1 MLNFKSNSYLK
12 CLVFFILFIVTIDFA
27 LAAKFDVSES
37 EIHGVVMSADKYEQV
52 FTLSSLSSQTI
63 SLSLQN
69 ANWARLDPQF
79 VSLADNDMKEVK
91 ITFDSNGLSLGVYVG
106 ALKMSGSNYE
116 TSIPL
121 IFEVESQDVVVDGSL
136 DIPPQ
141 YKVVYLGD
149 RLLAQLRVFDLI
161 DLGDVS
167 LGGTKVDVNYKI
179 VSLDGKT
186 IASDHEA
193 VTFTKSI
200 QISKS
205 VLFAPTT
212 SPGQYVL
219 EANIKYGPSIA
230 SSVALFEIKKKSIFD
245 LFSSG
250 TLLRSILNWIMILA
264 GIALLWFIV
273 LQIKEIT
280 RLGAIER
287 QSRLKDKVRSVL
299 GT

>member
-1 MLNFKSNSYLK
+1 
-12 CLVFFILFIVTIDFA
+12 
-27 LAAKFDVSES
+27 
-37 EIHGVVMSADKYEQV
+37 
-52 FTLSSLSSQTI
+52 
-63 SLSLQN
+63 
-69 ANWARLDPQF
+69 
-79 VSLADNDMKEVK
+79 
-91 ITFDSNGLSLGVYVG
+91 
-106 ALKMSGSNYE
+106 
-116 TSIPL
+116 
-121 IFEVESQDVVVDGSL
+121 
-136 DIPPQ
+136 
-141 YKVVYLGD
+141 
-149 RLLAQLRVFDLI
+149 
-161 DLGDVS
+161 
-167 LGGTKVDVNYKI
+167 VNYKI